1 MKLTDISMNFTRNGE
16 YFAVSLTSDC
26 TKEGVEFRLTDTAD
40 RFALDIS
47 TDEEIVI
54 KGIRATFS
62 YDFDPDCRI
71 FLNGYQSWT
80 SCREHTTVGRLH
92 GIYRLPRALVDRFA
106 FDKYGDYTFVTYG
119 RRAGQLHGFT
129 YGYIR
134 VGEEFFLLGST
145 AEQSG
150 YTLIRT
156 DTREKTVKLEKDC
169 PGHTV
174 KGEYKIFD
182 VALLTGSEDYVFD
195 RYFELLGVPKCTVP
209 RINGYTSWYNR
220 YEDISEESVLSD
232 LAGFADQERLPD
244 VFQIDDGYES
254 AVGDW
259 LSVDPHKFPS
269 GMKEIADKI
278 AAAGMKPGIWLAPF
292 AAEKESALVR
302 EHPEWLLRDDKG
314 EPVVGGS
321 NWSGFYGLDIY
332 NEELREYLRKVFKTV
347 IDEWGYRLL
356 KLDFLYACSIVPRRD
371 KTRAEVMYDGM
382 DFIRELC
389 GKVPVIGCGVP
400 LAPAFG
406 KVEYCRIGC
415 DVSLSWDDALYMRPM
430 HSERPSTKKTVLN
443 TIFRRELDGRAFRC
457 DPDVYLL
464 RDDNIRLTAQEKKTL
479 AVVNALFGG
488 VLFTSDDPAS
498 YSPEAKKVFDTVMKL
513 TRNDFTGLVYENRV
527 VTVKYL
533 EDGAPSSV
541 SITLGTLRGN

>member
-1 MKLTDISMNFTRNGE
+1 MKLTEISINFTRNGE
-16 YFAVSLTSDC
+16 YFAVSFDKSC
-26 TKEGVEFRLTDTAD
+26 EKEGVAFKVENGAE
-40 RFALDIS
+40 RFALDLS
-47 TDEEIVI
+47 TDSEIVI
-54 KGIRATFS
+54 KGVRATFS
-62 YDFDPDCRI
+62 YDFPSDCRI

-134 VGEEFFLLGST
+134 TGKEFFFLGST
-145 AEQSG
+145 AERSG
-150 YTLIRT
+150 YTVIRT
-156 DTREKTVKLEKDC
+156 DARAKTVSFEKDC
-169 PGHTV
+169 HDHAVSG
-174 KGEYKIFD
+174 GYKVFD
-182 VALLTGSEDYVFD
+182 VALISGGEDEVFD
-195 RYFELLGVPKCTVP
+195 RYFALLGIPKCTAP

-220 YEDISEESVLSD
+220 YEDISEESISSD
-232 LAGFADQERLPD
+232 LAGFGSQKTLPD
-244 VFQIDDGYES
+244 VFQIDDGYEA

-259 LSVDPHKFPS
+259 LTVDPEKFPS
-269 GMKEIADKI
+269 GMKAASDKI
-278 AAAGMKPGIWLAPF
+278 RSAGMTPGLWLAPF
-292 AAEKESALVR
+292 AAEKESALVKD
-302 EHPEWLLRDDKG
+302 HPEWLLRDMEGK
-314 EPVVGGS
+314 PVVGGS

-332 NEELREYLRKVFKTV
+332 NEEFRSYIREVFRTV
-347 IDEWGYRLL
+347 IEDWGYRFL

-389 GKVPVIGCGVP
+389 GTVPVIGCGVP

-415 DVSLSWDDALYMRPM
+415 DVSLSWDDVIYMRPM

-443 TIFRRELDGRAFRC
+443 TIFRRQLDGRAFRC

-464 RDDNIRLTAQEKKTL
+464 RDENISLSLQEKKTL

-488 VLFTSDDPAS
+488 VLFTSDDPAT
-498 YSPEAKKVFDTVMKL
+498 YSDEAKKIYDTVMKL
-513 TRNDFTGLVYENRV
+513 DRSALSEVVYENRV
-527 VTVKYL
+527 VTVKYF
-533 EDGAPSSV
+533 EDGREESV
-541 SITLGTLRGN
+541 SVSLGVFRGN